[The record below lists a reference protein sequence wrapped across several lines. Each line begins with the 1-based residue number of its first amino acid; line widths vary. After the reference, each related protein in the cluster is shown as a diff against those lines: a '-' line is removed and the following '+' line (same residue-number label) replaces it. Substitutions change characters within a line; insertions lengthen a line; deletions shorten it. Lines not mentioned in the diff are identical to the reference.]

1 MQKYERPCQRL
12 LPTKDSARMIYSVSA
27 TSRNKFWQQSLFAT
41 LQNRPEQTCAIVH
54 RRASLRMPWYLD
66 AIHLS
71 YSRCEFDPFSPRACG
86 SCGLRPFDLQ
96 WSQAAGFAASAS
108 GDVSPVW
115 PCSPSYGGEPQLFRS
130 DWKFLHAVFE
140 QPGIAVWLGHSVFR
154 QHSPFDRQLLHAD
167 HGADRYQR

>member
-1 MQKYERPCQRL
+1 MNLSSSRW
-12 LPTKDSARMIYSVSA
+12 DFDIVS
-27 TSRNKFWQQSLFAT
+27 T
-41 LQNRPEQTCAIVH
+41 
-54 RRASLRMPWYLD
+54 D
-66 AIHLS
+66 A
-71 YSRCEFDPFSPRACG
+71 CD

-96 WSQAAGFAASAS
+96 WSKAAGFATSAS

-115 PCSPSYGGEPQLFRS
+115 PCSFSHGGEPQLFRS

-140 QPGIAVWLGHSVFR
+140 QPGIAVWLGNSVFR